1 VRAARSPLVV
11 LLLAAAVSGQAQSA
25 FDLSVSTDDLAD
37 AAAVLSA
44 GLDVVQE
51 RLLGDAGALRWKV
64 EAAGSWVP
72 PTGSLSGSASA
83 QVEASQT
90 SSARV
95 LTGWLSG
102 HAAGSGDE
110 GPGPVSAAIGAS
122 LVFNGDLVGWSL
134 EPWLDAQW
142 LVEPRLD
149 TGIAAR
155 MSLLAGSVVLEPQVS
170 AGLRWDAEA
179 SPWIRLEPGL
189 ELSWYPGIPFLVEA
203 GFLWTARVASPSSWD
218 SEWAGTLSLAGALG
232 GVMLVD
238 ATCSLG
244 RGSDGISVDAN
255 AEVSMILGTLGGGE
269 LSLPVRCVVSA
280 SDAEGVIIGAGAGL
294 RFSW

>member
-1 VRAARSPLVV
+1 VRTARSSLVV
-11 LLLAAAVSGQAQSA
+11 LLLAAAVIGQAQSA
-25 FDLSVSTDDLAD
+25 FDLSVSTDDLSH
-37 AAAVLSA
+37 AVPALSA
-44 GLDVVQE
+44 GLDVDQE

-83 QVEASQT
+83 QLEASRT

-102 HAAGSGDE
+102 QVAGSSDE

-122 LVFNGDLVGWSL
+122 IVFNGEVVAWSL

-142 LVEPRLD
+142 LVEPRIG

-155 MSLLAGSVVLEPQVS
+155 MPLLAGPVVLEPQMS

-189 ELSWYPGIPFLVEA
+189 ELSWYPGIPFVVDA
-203 GFLWTARVASPSSWD
+203 GFLWTARIASAGSWE

-232 GVMLVD
+232 GVLLVD
-238 ATCSLG
+238 ATGSLG
-244 RGSDGISVDAN
+244 RGPDGTSADAN
-255 AEVSMILGTLGGGE
+255 VEVSLILGTLGGGE
-269 LSLPVRCVVSA
+269 LSFPIRCVVSA
-280 SDAEGVIIGAGAGL
+280 SDAEGIAVGVGAGL